1 MTLWI
6 DPPAWPAHGR
16 LWSHLVSDRSYAE
29 LHEFASAQGVPR
41 RAFEGDHY
49 DVPQDRYADLVSAG
63 ARPVSGG
70 DLVRILRSSGLR
82 IQKRTHERVVAS
94 RSDVPWL
101 PPGTRLD
108 VIASRQPRPPS
119 ATVQVRLAV
128 QRGDDLLVVRD
139 RDGRAD
145 LPTETVLADG
155 PQAALD
161 VLRRRVLGRDV
172 HADAPLL
179 GYVRYVVPDAA
190 APPGQTGQTVQT
202 GQTGHPAYPW
212 PRPNAC
218 FAVFAEP
225 SSVVTGSWGPAP
237 HDGVGSWESARD
249 VWPPGEAPD
258 WWPLL
263 YPEGSS

>member
-16 LWSHLVSDRSYAE
+16 LWSHLVSDVSYAE
-29 LHEFASAQGVPR
+29 LHEFASAHGVPR

-63 ARPVSGG
+63 ARPVGGG

-82 IQKRTHERVVAS
+82 IQKRTHERVIES

-101 PPGTRLD
+101 PPGARLD
-108 VIASRQPRPPS
+108 VIASRQPMPPS
-119 ATVQVRLAV
+119 ATVEVRLAV
-128 QRGDDLLVVRD
+128 QRGDHLLVVRD
-139 RDGRAD
+139 YDGRAD
-145 LPTETVLADG
+145 LPSETVRADG
-155 PQAALD
+155 PEAALAM
-161 VLRRRVLGRDV
+161 LRLKVLG
-172 HADAPLL
+172 HEAQTEAPLV
-179 GYVRYVVPDAA
+179 GYVRYVVPDADA
-190 APPGQTGQTVQT
+190 DSGETGR
-202 GQTGHPAYPW
+202 PAYRW

-225 SSVVTGSWGPAP
+225 SSVVTDSWGPAR
-237 HDGVGSWESARD
+237 HDGVGNWASARD
-249 VWPPGEAPD
+249 VWSPEEVPE

-263 YPEGSS
+263 YPEDVS